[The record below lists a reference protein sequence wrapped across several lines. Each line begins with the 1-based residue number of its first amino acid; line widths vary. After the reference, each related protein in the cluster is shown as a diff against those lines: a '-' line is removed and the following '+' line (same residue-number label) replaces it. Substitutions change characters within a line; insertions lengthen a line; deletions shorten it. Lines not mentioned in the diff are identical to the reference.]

1 MIEEGGDGWGSWRVL
16 PRIVGG
22 AVALPV
28 VVGFVALGAAVLVIR
43 SVREVMRETWALV
56 PGLRRV
62 ALPDMRAAV
71 QVEDHVQSSSDAA

>member
-22 AVALPV
+22 AVAVPV
-28 VVGFVALGAAVLVIR
+28 VVGFIALGAAVLVIR
-43 SVREVMRETWALV
+43 SVREVMRETWSLM

-62 ALPDMRAAV
+62 ALPDTRAAFR
-71 QVEDHVQSSSDAA
+71 VEHHSQSRSDAA